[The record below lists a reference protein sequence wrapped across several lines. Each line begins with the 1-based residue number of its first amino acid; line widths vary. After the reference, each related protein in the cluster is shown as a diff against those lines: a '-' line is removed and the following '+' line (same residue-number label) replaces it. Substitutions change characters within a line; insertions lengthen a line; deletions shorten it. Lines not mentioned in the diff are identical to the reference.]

1 MTDLEYEKRT
11 RSRNLY
17 GRGEPI
23 ADVTRWRK
31 PDRVFDERLHIDL
44 GGIVVQLRHFGPGNT
59 PGDTIVYL
67 EYFTGFQYRWPVE
80 IFEAKPYPDKQF
92 VAINVGSYTLFVLS
106 GIALLKNI
114 PEFVMPAVF
123 FVVMGVVGNGIQH
136 PIYSVMVRGYF
147 PGLWTSI
154 PNLIIG
160 PILLRELLSG
170 TSGATVAH
178 PALAC

>member
-1 MTDLEYEKRT
+1 MAVLHERMPDGVKITPLYMFALAWQFVHFLE
-11 RSRNLY
+11 
-17 GRGEPI
+17 
-23 ADVTRWRK
+23 
-31 PDRVFDERLHIDL
+31 
-44 GGIVVQLRHFGPGNT
+44 
-59 PGDTIVYL
+59 

-80 IFEAKPYPDKQF
+80 IFEARPYPDRQF

-178 PALAC
+178 PALAR